1 MINRPRARIARMPLG
16 EPGVLSTTG
25 DVHLWVLPTLFALG
39 REQEQLYE
47 PKSELAE
54 LGSGLW

>member
-25 DVHLWVLPTLFALG
+25 DVHLWVLPTPFALG
-39 REQEQLYE
+39 R
-47 PKSELAE
+47 K
-54 LGSGLW
+54 